1 MITTNK
7 MRTQEVG
14 LTEKLLLQRSILIV
28 DNMQGREGIKKDH
41 GSWLKKEKGRWG
53 GSVFSYLC

>member
-28 DNMQGREGIKKDH
+28 DNMQGREGTKKDH
-41 GSWLKKEKGRWG
+41 GSRLEKGRWW
-53 GSVFSYLC
+53 GSVFSYPC